1 MNKFSG
7 TGVALVT
14 PFSAD
19 MSINFDQLAK
29 CIEYVIAEGRGVDY
43 IVVLGTTG
51 ESVTLSDNEKQ
62 SVFSFVS
69 EKVAGRVPL
78 VAGIGGNDTA
88 RVVHDVTSFDLN
100 GYDAIL
106 SVCPYYNKP
115 TQEGIYQ
122 HYCAIAR
129 TSALPIILYNVP
141 GRTVVNM
148 TAETTMR
155 LSGIDNIIGIKE
167 ASGNLEQIKTIISG
181 AGPDFF
187 VTSGDDMQTIDIV
200 EMGGVGV
207 ISVLANAFP
216 VEFSAITHAALTET
230 EYSSTDWNMLQQ
242 LNPLM
247 YSQSNPTGVK
257 TLLNI
262 LGICSD
268 AVRLPLVVGDES
280 LRNSISS
287 VIPPRN

>member
-1 MNKFSG
+1 MKFTG
-7 TGVALVT
+7 TGVAIVT

-19 MSINFDQLAK
+19 NSIDFDQLAQV
-29 CIEYVIAEGRGVDY
+29 IEHVIADGRGVDY

-51 ESVTLSDNEKQ
+51 ESVTLSDSEKQ
-62 SVFSFVS
+62 SVFSFVA
-69 EKVAGRVPL
+69 KNVAGRVPL

-88 RVVHDVTSFDLN
+88 HVVHDITSFDLN

-122 HYCAIAR
+122 HYCAIAQA
-129 TSALPIILYNVP
+129 SMLPIILYNVP

-148 TAETTMR
+148 TAETTIR

-167 ASGNLEQIKTIISG
+167 ASGNLDQIKAIIQGVDSG
-181 AGPDFF
+181 FF
-187 VTSGDDMQTIDIV
+187 VTSGDDMQTIQII

-216 VEFSAITHAALTET
+216 VEFSAITHAALTDT
-230 EYSSTDWNMLQQ
+230 EYSSADWNMLEQ
-242 LNPLM
+242 LNPHM

-262 LGICSD
+262 LGICND
-268 AVRLPLVVGDES
+268 VVRLPLVAGDES

-287 VIPPRN
+287 IIPPRN